1 MGDGYNGW
9 LLRDVGVEL
18 CLDAI
23 PQSFGRRFLM
33 VGQSLVQLARP
44 IVGFHVFV
52 VSHCG

>member
-1 MGDGYNGW
+1 MGNGHNGW
-9 LLRDVGVEL
+9 LPLAVGVEL

-23 PQSFGRRFLM
+23 PQSFGCRFLM
-33 VGQSLVQLARP
+33 VGQSLFQLARP